1 MGDVPKDDS
10 HGSSRNFYNFSMFVS
25 DLINKQL
32 DQGVF
37 KGPYKKSDADAIYE
51 FIGTYLDVK
60 DKHVLVIGSETPWIE
75 IMALRHGAK
84 HVTTLEYSKIISEHP
99 QISGILP
106 LELSQ
111 KFLDNSLEKVRV
123 QLFLASSKVEF
134 SYVITNCLFG
144 SAFECKNS
152 NLI

>member
-10 HGSSRNFYNFSMFVS
+10 HGANIGHYNFSMFIS
-25 DLINKQL
+25 DIINTQL
-32 DQGVF
+32 DQGRF
-37 KGPYKKSDADAIYE
+37 RGPYKKSDADEINE

-60 DKHVLVIGSETPWIE
+60 DKHVLVIGSERPWIE

-106 LELSQ
+106 SELSQ
-111 KFLDNSLEKVRV
+111 KFLDNSLEK
-123 QLFLASSKVEF
+123 FDAIISFSSVEH
-134 SYVITNCLFG
+134 SGLG
-144 SAFECKNS
+144 R
-152 NLI
+152 